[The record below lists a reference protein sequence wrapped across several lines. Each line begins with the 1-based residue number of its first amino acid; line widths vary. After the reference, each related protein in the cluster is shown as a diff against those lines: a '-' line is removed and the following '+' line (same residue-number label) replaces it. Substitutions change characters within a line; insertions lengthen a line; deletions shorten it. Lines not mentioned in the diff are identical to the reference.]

1 MVSTR
6 KKRQSSKRLLSQLDD
21 FDQDVIISNTTSE
34 RRENVVVNG
43 GVDDQNFTGGTSN
56 VSSIVNENALNVK
69 TLERCF
75 NERIDREMSNIV
87 DTVEDR
93 IQNAVLTAIDNIVTP
108 KIELAIR
115 SINASSGR
123 DVTSASGNSERRE
136 YEGINASFENASAN
150 NRTLGVANT
159 NDETR
164 HDFHDEVSELP
175 VLEAQFDR
183 QLPTHHMP
191 SGASSEVHHMV
202 TGVKERHDMLTE
214 GSQQIHNRHHMV
226 TGVKERHDMLTEG
239 SQQIHNRHH
248 MVTGAK
254 EQIHNH
260 HDMVARGSEEFRN
273 SHHMATGQTAY
284 INQIPEFLTG
294 RTQTSRN
301 PSSHQYQNLSTQV
314 SQDNNLPVV
323 EHTPTHQ
330 NLDANNSI
338 NRLADAIAGITTQQ
352 PSQATTMLKPVS
364 TSTLIFDG
372 KNQKFE
378 LFEDLL
384 HTMLK
389 MQPEMT
395 KAMKIN
401 HFHAHLRKEALQTF
415 RNISAV
421 NKKTLDDVLIVFRRK
436 YVKPE
441 SQATAKH
448 KWHKLTFDPNTKSLP
463 HFLEELN
470 ECAEKAF
477 GDNAQ
482 HMIDSLLYAKLPPH
496 LKRSLNLAHLENGT
510 YDQIVAHLERELEL
524 SGLENDGELT
534 IPTVTTVPLNDNQ
547 QNTEQTKV
555 VCYYCKKRGHVI
567 RDCRKR
573 MRKEQE
579 RGNDP
584 STQKMKPSTSKT
596 YAPCP
601 HCQRTNHPPE
611 QCWSGPNA
619 ANRPKRFKQAY
630 PEDNQNDGQNHGNL
644 TYSGPSSIL
653 KNSLN

>member
-6 KKRQSSKRLLSQLDD
+6 KKRQSNKRLLSQLDD
-21 FDQDVIISNTTSE
+21 FDQDMIIGNAVSE
-34 RRENVVVNG
+34 RQENAVVNTG
-43 GVDDQNFTGGTSN
+43 TNDRDFTVSDRSN
-56 VSSIVNENALNVK
+56 NTVVNESAINVK

-75 NERIDREMSNIV
+75 NERIDKEMSNIV
-87 DTVEDR
+87 DTVEGR
-93 IQNAVLTAIDNIVTP
+93 IQNAFLTAIEHIVVP

-115 SINASSGR
+115 STNASSGR
-123 DVTSASGNSERRE
+123 DVTSVTANSERGDRV
-136 YEGINASFENASAN
+136 GINASFENASEN
-150 NRTLGVANT
+150 NNT
-159 NDETR
+159 QRISNVTDETR
-164 HDFHDEVSELP
+164 QNIPDEVSELSVP
-175 VLEAQFDR
+175 ETHFGR
-183 QLPTHHMP
+183 QPHTP
-191 SGASSEVHHMV
+191 
-202 TGVKERHDMLTE
+202 
-214 GSQQIHNRHHMV
+214 
-226 TGVKERHDMLTEG
+226 
-239 SQQIHNRHH
+239 H

-260 HDMVARGSEEFRN
+260 HEMVARGSEEFHN
-273 SHHMATGQTAY
+273 GHHMVTGQSAQT
-284 INQIPEFLTG
+284 NQFPEFLTG
-294 RTQTSRN
+294 RIVT
-301 PSSHQYQNLSTQV
+301 PHDPPSHQYQNLSTQV

-323 EHTPTHQ
+323 EQTPRNQ
-330 NLDANNSI
+330 NSDANNSI

-352 PSQATTMLKPVS
+352 RPQAATMLKPVS
-364 TSTLIFDG
+364 TNTLIFDG
-372 KNQKFE
+372 KNEKFE
-378 LFEDLL
+378 LFEDLF

-395 KAMKIN
+395 EAMKIN

-415 RNISAV
+415 RNISTV

-463 HFLEELN
+463 DFLEELN

-496 LKRSLNLAHLENGT
+496 LKRSLNLAYLENGT

-534 IPTVTTVPLNDNQ
+534 IPTMTTVPLNDNQ

-555 VCYYCKKRGHVI
+555 VCYYCKKPGHVI

-611 QCWSGPNA
+611 QCWNGPNA
-619 ANRPKRFKQAY
+619 ANRPKRFKQTY
-630 PEDNQNDGQNHGNL
+630 PEDNKNDGQNHGNL
-644 TYSGPSSIL
+644 TYSGPPSIL

>member
-6 KKRQSSKRLLSQLDD
+6 KKRQSNKRLLSQLDD
-21 FDQDVIISNTTSE
+21 FDRDMIIGNAVSE
-34 RRENVVVNG
+34 RQENAVVNMG
-43 GVDDQNFTGGTSN
+43 TNDRDFTVSN
-56 VSSIVNENALNVK
+56 SSNNTAVNENAMNVK

-93 IQNAVLTAIDNIVTP
+93 IQNAILTAIENIVAP

-123 DVTSASGNSERRE
+123 DVTSVIANSERGERV
-136 YEGINASFENASAN
+136 GINASIENASEN
-150 NRTLGVANT
+150 NNTLHVPSVS
-159 NDETR
+159 DETR
-164 HDFHDEVSELP
+164 LNIPDEVGELSVP
-175 VLEAQFDR
+175 ETRFDR
-183 QLPTHHMP
+183 QPHTP
-191 SGASSEVHHMV
+191 
-202 TGVKERHDMLTE
+202 
-214 GSQQIHNRHHMV
+214 
-226 TGVKERHDMLTEG
+226 
-239 SQQIHNRHH
+239 H

-260 HDMVARGSEEFRN
+260 HDMVARGSEHIHN
-273 SHHMATGQTAY
+273 SHHKMTGQTAH

-301 PSSHQYQNLSTQV
+301 PSSHQYQNLSTHV

-372 KNQKFE
+372 KNEKFE
-378 LFEDLL
+378 LFEDLF

-395 KAMKIN
+395 EAMKIN

-463 HFLEELN
+463 DFLEELN

-524 SGLENDGELT
+524 SGLENDGELP
-534 IPTVTTVPLNDNQ
+534 IPTMTTVPLNDNQ

-555 VCYYCKKRGHVI
+555 VCYYCKKPGHVI

-619 ANRPKRFKQAY
+619 ANRPKRFKQVY

>member
-6 KKRQSSKRLLSQLDD
+6 KKRQSNKRLLSQLDD
-21 FDQDVIISNTTSE
+21 FDQDMIIGNAVSE
-34 RRENVVVNG
+34 RQENAVVNMG
-43 GVDDQNFTGGTSN
+43 TNDRDFTVSN
-56 VSSIVNENALNVK
+56 SSNNTAVNENAMNVK
-69 TLERCF
+69 TLERRF
-75 NERIDREMSNIV
+75 NEKIDREMSNIV

-93 IQNAVLTAIDNIVTP
+93 IQNAILTAIENIVAP

-123 DVTSASGNSERRE
+123 DVTSVIANSERGERV
-136 YEGINASFENASAN
+136 GINASFENASEN
-150 NRTLGVANT
+150 NNTLHVPSVS
-159 NDETR
+159 DETR
-164 HDFHDEVSELP
+164 LNIPDEVGELSVP
-175 VLEAQFDR
+175 ETRFDR
-183 QLPTHHMP
+183 QPHTP
-191 SGASSEVHHMV
+191 HMV
-202 TGVKERHDMLTE
+202 TGVKERHNILPE
-214 GSQQIHNRHHMV
+214 NSEHIH
-226 TGVKERHDMLTEG
+226 
-239 SQQIHNRHH
+239 
-248 MVTGAK
+248 
-254 EQIHNH
+254 
-260 HDMVARGSEEFRN
+260 N
-273 SHHMATGQTAY
+273 SHHMMTGQTAH

-372 KNQKFE
+372 KNEKFE
-378 LFEDLL
+378 LFEDLF

-395 KAMKIN
+395 EAMKIN

-463 HFLEELN
+463 DFLEELN

-524 SGLENDGELT
+524 SGLENDGELP
-534 IPTVTTVPLNDNQ
+534 IPTMTTVPLNDNQ

-555 VCYYCKKRGHVI
+555 VCYYCKKPGHVI

>member
-6 KKRQSSKRLLSQLDD
+6 KKRQSNKRLLSQLDD
-21 FDQDVIISNTTSE
+21 FDQDMIIGNAVSE
-34 RRENVVVNG
+34 RQENAVVNT
-43 GVDDQNFTGGTSN
+43 DTNDRDFTVSN
-56 VSSIVNENALNVK
+56 SSNNSAVNESAMNVK
-69 TLERCF
+69 TLERRF

-93 IQNAVLTAIDNIVTP
+93 IQNAILTAIENIVAP

-115 SINASSGR
+115 SINAASGR
-123 DVTSASGNSERRE
+123 DVTSVTANSEREERV
-136 YEGINASFENASAN
+136 GINASFKNASEN
-150 NRTLGVANT
+150 NNTLRVPNVT
-159 NDETR
+159 DETR
-164 HDFHDEVSELP
+164 QNISDEVSELSVP
-175 VLEAQFDR
+175 ETHFDR
-183 QLPTHHMP
+183 QPHI
-191 SGASSEVHHMV
+191 HHMV
-202 TGVKERHDMLTE
+202 TGVKERHNMLTGDSE
-214 GSQQIHNRHHMV
+214 QIHNCHHMV
-226 TGVKERHDMLTEG
+226 TG
-239 SQQIHNRHH
+239 
-248 MVTGAK
+248 
-254 EQIHNH
+254 
-260 HDMVARGSEEFRN
+260 
-273 SHHMATGQTAY
+273 QTAQT
-284 INQIPEFLTG
+284 NQFPEFLTG
-294 RTQTSRN
+294 RIITPRKS
-301 PSSHQYQNLSTQV
+301 PSHQYQNLSTQI

-323 EHTPTHQ
+323 EQTPRNQ

-338 NRLADAIAGITTQQ
+338 NRLADAIADITTQQ
-352 PSQATTMLKPVS
+352 RPQTATMLKPVS
-364 TSTLIFDG
+364 TNTLVFDG
-372 KNQKFE
+372 KNEKFE
-378 LFEDLL
+378 LFEDLF

-395 KAMKIN
+395 EAMKIN

-421 NKKTLDDVLIVFRRK
+421 NKKTLDEVLIVFRRK

-463 HFLEELN
+463 DFLEELN
-470 ECAEKAF
+470 ECAERAF

-496 LKRSLNLAHLENGT
+496 LKRSLNLAYLENGT
-510 YDQIVAHLERELEL
+510 YDQIVTHLERELEL

-534 IPTVTTVPLNDNQ
+534 IPTMTALPPTDNQ
-547 QNTEQTKV
+547 QNTEQTKII
-555 VCYYCKKRGHVI
+555 CHYCKKPGHVI
-567 RDCRKR
+567 RECRKR
-573 MRKEQE
+573 IRKEQE
-579 RGNDP
+579 QRNDP
-584 STQKMKPSTSKT
+584 SSQKMKPSTSKS

-630 PEDNQNDGQNHGNL
+630 PEDNRNDGQDQGNI
-644 TYSGPSSIL
+644 TPSGPSSIL

>member
-21 FDQDVIISNTTSE
+21 FDQDVIIGNTTSE

-93 IQNAVLTAIDNIVTP
+93 IQNAILVAIDNIIAP

-115 SINASSGR
+115 SLNASSGR
-123 DVTSASGNSERRE
+123 DVTSVSGNSERRDHE
-136 YEGINASFENASAN
+136 RMNTSFGSASENN
-150 NRTLGVANT
+150 GTLGMTNA

-164 HDFHDEVSELP
+164 CNPHDRVGELS
-175 VLEAQFDR
+175 VAGTQFD
-183 QLPTHHMP
+183 QQSPAHHVVSGGSTESHHMVTGVKERHDMLTEG
-191 SGASSEVHHMV
+191 SQQIHNSHHMV

-226 TGVKERHDMLTEG
+226 AGVKERHNILPEG
-239 SQQIHNRHH
+239 SEHNHNSHH
-248 MVTGAK
+248 MVTG
-254 EQIHNH
+254 
-260 HDMVARGSEEFRN
+260 
-273 SHHMATGQTAY
+273 QTAH

-294 RTQTSRN
+294 RTQTS
-301 PSSHQYQNLSTQV
+301 S
-314 SQDNNLPVV
+314 
-323 EHTPTHQ
+323 
-330 NLDANNSI
+330 
-338 NRLADAIAGITTQQ
+338 
-352 PSQATTMLKPVS
+352 
-364 TSTLIFDG
+364 
-372 KNQKFE
+372 
-378 LFEDLL
+378 
-384 HTMLK
+384 
-389 MQPEMT
+389 EMT
-395 KAMKIN
+395 EAMKIN

-463 HFLEELN
+463 DFLEELN

-534 IPTVTTVPLNDNQ
+534 IPTMTTVPLNDNQ

-555 VCYYCKKRGHVI
+555 VCYYCKKPGHVI